1 VTGIV
6 VEAGKTIVVEMS
18 AAINDDTAGA
28 AVVSAIRLARMMSLI
43 SNWCELG
50 GDVFFCVWMLRL
62 EEVDGDARDSATKKR
77 ASTRRLLS
85 IMSAD
90 KVLNLLIG
98 AHLVV

>member
-1 VTGIV
+1 
-6 VEAGKTIVVEMS
+6 
-18 AAINDDTAGA
+18 
-28 AVVSAIRLARMMSLI
+28 
-43 SNWCELG
+43 
-50 GDVFFCVWMLRL
+50 MLRL